1 MLRRNFLKI
10 MIAVGFFANLVIF
23 KKNKKYLTVN
33 NWLVKK
39 NDVNDI

>member
-10 MIAVGFFANLVIF
+10 MISIGFFTNIIIF
-23 KKNKKYLTVN
+23 KKNTKYLKVN